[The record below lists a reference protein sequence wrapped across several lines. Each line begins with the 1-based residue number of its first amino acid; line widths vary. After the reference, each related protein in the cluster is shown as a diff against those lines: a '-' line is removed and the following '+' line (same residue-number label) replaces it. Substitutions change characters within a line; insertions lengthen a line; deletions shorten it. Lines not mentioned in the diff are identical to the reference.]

1 MITADGGTRPAM
13 RGSAA
18 TGRLNRSELMKRIE
32 RAWHEVSGAAGVAA
46 LAAIESAL
54 VLAIVVMTGVGH

>member
-1 MITADGGTRPAM
+1 
-13 RGSAA
+13 
-18 TGRLNRSELMKRIE
+18 MKCIE

>member
-1 MITADGGTRPAM
+1 M
-13 RGSAA
+13 RGSVASP
-18 TGRLNRSELMKRIE
+18 GRPNRSEVMKRIE

>member
-1 MITADGGTRPAM
+1 
-13 RGSAA
+13 
-18 TGRLNRSELMKRIE
+18 MKHME
-32 RAWHEVSGAAGVAA
+32 RAWREVSGAAGVAA